1 MRSGFQPISGEFC
14 CDTCEPA
21 DKKKRGCT
29 KDRKR
34 GYVRLIGCT
43 CNKRKSCELC
53 KGIGSFEIRR
63 CPRGVDTFGLLPFF
77 YMWKDS
83 GYTIF
88 PDGTGMLYQPT
99 KMIEA
104 FLLMR
109 SVLIPLEA
117 EVEAQA
123 IKRK

>member
-1 MRSGFQPISGEFC
+1 
-14 CDTCEPA
+14 
-21 DKKKRGCT
+21 
-29 KDRKR
+29 
-34 GYVRLIGCT
+34 
-43 CNKRKSCELC
+43 
-53 KGIGSFEIRR
+53 
-63 CPRGVDTFGLLPFF
+63 
-77 YMWKDS
+77 MWKDS